1 MHLSILNFRPFNFRP
16 SNAWLLLAA
25 ALYVSIAG
33 CASPTPP
40 ATRPVLPPPIEMPAQ
55 PTPVPSLPTPP
66 ITVVPP
72 VSTFPAPVERSDL
85 AEPHVALLLPLQS
98 AAFKRAAE
106 AVRDGFVAASESQPF
121 GAQIKVRVY
130 ASFDESKDIA
140 TLYQSAISN
149 GAIAVAGPLTR
160 AGVATLAGQVKITVP
175 TLALNYVDG
184 ISIDNLFFYGLAI
197 EAEARQAAQL
207 AAADKLK
214 SATVITTGSTLSKRL
229 AQAFT
234 TEWIALGGKIADEIL
249 FEDAAFLKLLP
260 IEPGN
265 MVFLA
270 AEFDKARAIRPYIN
284 AALPIYA
291 TSQLFNGSA
300 NTLANYDLDNI
311 RFVDMPWV
319 VQPDHPAV
327 MIYPHAN
334 PPLAPDMERLY
345 ALGIDAYRL
354 LQILYNN
361 SYHINLPLDGVTGQI
376 DLINRQ
382 FYREAIPAQ
391 IKQGQSQLLP
401 KIKWHRPVF
410 AQP

>member
-1 MHLSILNFRPFNFRP
+1 
-16 SNAWLLLAA
+16 
-25 ALYVSIAG
+25 
-33 CASPTPP
+33 
-40 ATRPVLPPPIEMPAQ
+40 
-55 PTPVPSLPTPP
+55 
-66 ITVVPP
+66 
-72 VSTFPAPVERSDL
+72 
-85 AEPHVALLLPLQS
+85 VALLLPLQS

-130 ASFDESKDIA
+130 ASFDESKDVA
-140 TLYQSAISN
+140 TLYQAAISN

-160 AGVATLAGQVKITVP
+160 DGVAAMAAQVNISVP
-175 TLALNYVDG
+175 TLALRVVEG
-184 ISIDNLFFYGLAI
+184 VNLDKLYFYSLAA
-197 EAEARQAAQL
+197 ESEARQAAQL

-214 SATVITTGSTLSKRL
+214 TATVITTGSALSTRL

-234 TEWIALGGKIADEIL
+234 SEWTALGGTIAREIL
-249 FEDAAFLKLLP
+249 FDDAASLKLLP
-260 IEPGN
+260 LEPGN

-270 AEFDKARAIRPYIN
+270 AEFDKARTIRPYIN

-311 RFVDMPWV
+311 RFVDMPWLL
-319 VQPDHPAV
+319 QPDHPAV
-327 MIYPHAN
+327 MAYPHAS

-345 ALGIDAYRL
+345 ALGIDSYRL

-376 DLINRQ
+376 DLINKQ
-382 FYREAIPAQ
+382 FYREAVPAQ
-391 IKQGQSQLLP
+391 IKQGHSQLLP
-401 KIKWHRPVF
+401 KIKWQRPVL